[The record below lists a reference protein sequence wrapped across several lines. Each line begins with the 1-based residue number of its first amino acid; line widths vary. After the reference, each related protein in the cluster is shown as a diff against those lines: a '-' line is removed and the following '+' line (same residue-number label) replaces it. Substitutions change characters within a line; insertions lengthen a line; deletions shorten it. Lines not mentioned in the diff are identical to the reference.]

1 MDARR
6 DGFTGAVSSNQ
17 RSVEPVARL
26 LPSAAM
32 ADANGS
38 PRPRRE
44 PDHFALRG
52 RMAAEVPTPMMAHIA
67 RVAALAERYARRH
80 GGDLAVVLRAAQ
92 GHDLLRAVAPRE
104 LLRRAEERG
113 LALLPLERERPVLL
127 HGPLG
132 ALELAERYG
141 VRDPV
146 ALHAIRHHTTGHP
159 GYGPEAWAMF
169 VADKVDPP
177 KVEAWPALGRVRD
190 LAERS
195 LEAAALAW
203 LGLTAERDRALG
215 REVHPLALATRD
227 ALAARVPLE
236 APAR

>member
-1 MDARR
+1 
-6 DGFTGAVSSNQ
+6 
-17 RSVEPVARL
+17 
-26 LPSAAM
+26 M

-38 PRPRRE
+38 PRPPRE

-67 RVAALAERYARRH
+67 RVAALAERYVRRH
-80 GGDLAVVLRAAQ
+80 GGDLALALRAAQ
-92 GHDLLRAVAPRE
+92 GHDLLRAVPPSE

-113 LALLPLERERPVLL
+113 LDLLPPERERPVLL

-132 ALELAERYG
+132 ALELAERFG
-141 VRDPV
+141 VRDPA
-146 ALHAIRHHTTGHP
+146 ALHAVRHHTTGHP
-159 GYGPEAWAMF
+159 DYGPEAWAVF

-177 KVEAWPALGRVRD
+177 KVAAWPALGRVLG

-203 LGLTAERDRALG
+203 LDLTTERDRALG
-215 REVHPLALATRD
+215 RESHPTALATRE
-227 ALAARVPLE
+227 ALAARPGL
-236 APAR
+236 AALAR